1 MFKSISNFIKLRIRP
16 KLKQT
21 CSVIF
26 CFKKSKKFLR
36 LSAGEK
42 EEFLPFCEGHAN
54 VTDEM
59 MKNGE
64 IKLNKQV
71 QYSPLKREEE
81 KCSGKKV

>member
-1 MFKSISNFIKLRIRP
+1 
-16 KLKQT
+16 
-21 CSVIF
+21 
-26 CFKKSKKFLR
+26 

-81 KCSGKKV
+81 KCSGKKSSNRLSWLWVRKTMR